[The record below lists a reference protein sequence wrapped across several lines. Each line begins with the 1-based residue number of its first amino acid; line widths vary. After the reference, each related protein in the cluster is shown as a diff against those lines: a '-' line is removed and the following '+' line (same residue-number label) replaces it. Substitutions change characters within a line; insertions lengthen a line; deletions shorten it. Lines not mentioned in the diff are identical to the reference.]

1 MTVRLHD
8 AQGTMS
14 GRPERLER
22 KFYVPPARVPFALGL
37 IRHVLR
43 SDNRYPCE
51 QISSL
56 YFDTSALDLYD
67 QSVDG
72 LGTKDKVRIRWYEA
86 DGETWG
92 DSRSAF
98 VELKSRRGFASTKR
112 RLEVVVPAK
121 AFGARAVHSGI
132 ISPGML
138 LEALADFGFRPPG
151 PLSAVTNGL
160 IIVWS

>member
-1 MTVRLHD
+1 
-8 AQGTMS
+8 MS

-132 ISPGML
+132 ISPVSCWK
-138 LEALADFGFRPPG
+138 PSPT
-151 PLSAVTNGL
+151 SA
-160 IIVWS
+160 